1 MNNLKMTIASGTLM
15 VLSVLGVVAVASN
28 VGAQTPAQTTPGT
41 TAATPVPGTTTD
53 PGMKPGRG
61 GHMGGPGGRGGFEG
75 GPGFGGPERGG
86 LIGTSDGATRAI
98 TNATSFITLVKG
110 DLAYATGKMDTAAV
124 EGYLKMADSLLA
136 SAQSALTASQFGK
149 AGVTAEAARDLA
161 QVAHSLMAQAL
172 GADKLPSYSQRPM
185 DKRGPE
191 GDLSSVT
198 ITQAQASRDLARTYN
213 ELVVQATL
221 LKNAGNVA
229 EASNLITAA
238 QNAYKAAF
246 DSYSAGKYNE
256 AVASS
261 RIAGQLS
268 HVVGHLIQAA
278 NAPDNADT
286 PVTVPSPNF

>member
-1 MNNLKMTIASGTLM
+1 M
-15 VLSVLGVVAVASN
+15 
-28 VGAQTPAQTTPGT
+28 
-41 TAATPVPGTTTD
+41 
-53 PGMKPGRG
+53 
-61 GHMGGPGGRGGFEG
+61 G
-75 GPGFGGPERGG
+75 GPGFGPGGPGGPGGG

-98 TNATSFITLVKG
+98 TNATSFITLVKS

-124 EGYLKMADSLLA
+124 EGYLKTADSLLA

-149 AGVTAEAARDLA
+149 AGLTAEAARDLA

-172 GADKLPSYSQRPM
+172 EADKLPSYSQRPM
-185 DKRGPE
+185 DKRDPG
-191 GDLSSVT
+191 GDLSNVT

-229 EASNLITAA
+229 EASNLLTAA

-256 AVASS
+256 AVASA

-278 NAPDNADT
+278 NAPANADT